1 MRTFKEILR
10 DINKLGNVSRHNI
23 DNYISLLTEA
33 KDNLATLKEVN
44 IEKANK
50 QKTNETK
57 ELVKCR
63 KKYLKN
69 EEKINSMY
77 EYYTNMESG
86 IKTSGSEIVYERYYL
101 CKFIKSPNIKK
112 QYAEVYNKYFVNI
125 EDECYLKLNGATLV
139 PIIAQNL
146 SGEYKDMLSGKSL
159 EDLSCEGGQFIKT
172 KRINR
177 NQLLEELKSFQ
188 ENFGLYRKIVQDFQG
203 ELDLLKYQYNDQ
215 ESVLRLNN

>member
-86 IKTSGSEIVYERYYL
+86 IKTSGSEIVYERYADAS
-101 CKFIKSPNIKK
+101 I
-112 QYAEVYNKYFVNI
+112 
-125 EDECYLKLNGATLV
+125 
-139 PIIAQNL
+139 
-146 SGEYKDMLSGKSL
+146 
-159 EDLSCEGGQFIKT
+159 
-172 KRINR
+172 
-177 NQLLEELKSFQ
+177 
-188 ENFGLYRKIVQDFQG
+188 QG
-203 ELDLLKYQYNDQ
+203 I
-215 ESVLRLNN
+215 